1 MKKVRKM
8 NLNKTK
14 CVQVQFNL
22 KQQRRFTEFIK
33 KDTRILKEKAKSF
46 DQMCELDKICLK
58 TDLLFAGLGH
68 LVYSD
73 EELEALNRFNDK
85 LKKFY
90 HGK

>member
-22 KQQRRFTEFIK
+22 KQQRWFTETVK

-46 DQMCELDKICLK
+46 DQMSELDKICLR
-58 TDLLFAGLGH
+58 TDLFFAGLGH
-68 LVYSD
+68 LVFSD
-73 EELEALNRFNDK
+73 EELAALSRFNNT
-85 LKKFY
+85 LKKYY